1 MLNKKNRFKHVCA
14 IGTLSLASI
23 VSLNANAGAT
33 INFGDNQSVD
43 IGLGIR
49 TSFDSNNIPNQP
61 NSKSFN
67 VDNLRLYTNF
77 KFSDVIKATFNTEYN
92 SSLNS
97 VSLLDA
103 YVQFEPNQSYNIW
116 LGRLLPAAD
125 RADMEGPFYITTW
138 LYPGVSSVYKE
149 QYLDGRDQGATF
161 WGVVANDRLTYAIGA
176 YQGMGKNSSTGN
188 QYQGGGGS
196 SDLMY
201 TARLNYNFWDTKVDP
216 AYFASST
223 YWGTHDVLAVGLAGM
238 AQNSGTLTST
248 GTAGYSAYNIDM
260 LMEKKMLNG
269 GALTISG
276 AAYKVDTSNTLSN
289 WSGCDTTQVGGAAG
303 GCWGGPTYQGRS
315 YVASIAFLFPKKL
328 GYGKIQPYFQ
338 HQDFKPDSFDTGT
351 SLGQTVRTIQNELGV
366 NYVIKGYDA
375 KLTAAYT
382 STVQAGSS
390 ASSGFILGTQFQF

>member
-1 MLNKKNRFKHVCA
+1 MRKKNVTQKSLGL
-14 IGTLSLASI
+14 IGVASLVSILSM
-23 VSLNANAGAT
+23 NANAGAT

-49 TSFDSNNIPNQP
+49 TSFDSNNVPGVA

-77 KFSDVIKATFNTEYN
+77 KFSDLIKATFNTEYN

-97 VSLLDA
+97 ISLLDA
-103 YVQFEPNQSYNIW
+103 FVQFEPAQAYNLW

-161 WGVVANDRLTYAIGA
+161 WGIVGNDRLTYAVGA
-176 YQGMGKNSSTGN
+176 YQGMGKNGAVGN

-196 SDLMY
+196 SDFMF
-201 TARLNYNFWDTKVDP
+201 TGRLNYNFWDTKVDP

-223 YWGTHDVLAVGLAGM
+223 YWGKHDVLAVGLAGM
-238 AQNSGTLTST
+238 TQNNGTLSATST
-248 GTAGYSAYNIDM
+248 ANYSAYNIDV
-260 LMEKKMLNG
+260 LMEKRISGG
-269 GALTISG
+269 GAITLAG
-276 AAYKVDTSNTLSN
+276 AAYKVDTSNTLAN
-289 WSGCDTTQVGGAAG
+289 YSGCSPTGGGAVAG
-303 GCWGGPTYQGRS
+303 GCWGGPTYQGHS
-315 YVASIAFLFPKKL
+315 YVASIAYLFPAKL
-328 GYGKIQPYFQ
+328 GYGKLQPYFQ
-338 HQDFKPDSFDTGT
+338 HQDFTPDAFDTGI
-351 SLGQTVRTIQNELGV
+351 LAGQTVRTVQNELGI

-382 STVQAGSS
+382 NTVQAGSS